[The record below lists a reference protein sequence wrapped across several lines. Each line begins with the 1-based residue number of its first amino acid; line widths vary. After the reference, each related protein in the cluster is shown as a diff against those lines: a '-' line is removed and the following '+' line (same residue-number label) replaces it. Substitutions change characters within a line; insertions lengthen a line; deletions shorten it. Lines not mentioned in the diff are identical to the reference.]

1 MNNQYTLRNNALAF
15 NNGYNRQ
22 TTLSDI
28 QTSTVDHSNA
38 EQLLEALKEL
48 SRLNKWIFITHTADI
63 PERSILEAAGIDL
76 SKLVVLKE
84 SSSLSDLEVINK
96 ALCANTASAII
107 SAKPKRHKDALSV
120 LQHAAEFTTK
130 VMFTNS
136 SVCLH

>member
-1 MNNQYTLRNNALAF
+1 MSNQYTLHNNALAF
-15 NNGYNRQ
+15 NNGYNRKNP
-22 TTLSDI
+22 LSGI
-28 QTSTVDHSNA
+28 QTSTVDNSDA
-38 EQLLEALKEL
+38 DQLLKTLKEL

-63 PERSILEAAGIDL
+63 PERGILEAAGIDL

-107 SAKPKRHKDALSV
+107 SAKPEHHKDALSV

-130 VMFTNS
+130 VMFTS
-136 SVCLH
+136 SAVSLH